1 MTPIAAVLGL
11 YLILQFAI
19 GVWAA
24 RRIKSEDDY
33 LVAGRTLGYPLAIF
47 SIFATW
53 FGAETCIGAAGDI
66 HANGISLAT
75 AEPFGYGL
83 CIILMGVV
91 FAVPLWHR
99 KLTTLADLFRER
111 YSAGVERVAAVFLI
125 PTSLLWAAAQVR
137 AFGNVLSSVTVLNV
151 ETAITVAAAVAILY
165 TAVGGL
171 LADAVTDLVQGA
183 ALTIGLCILLVA
195 TVLYLGG
202 PGEAIASMT
211 AGAGA
216 TAAGA
221 ERVSWLETA
230 EAWAIPVL
238 GSVVATELVSRI
250 IAARSAEIARNSAL
264 AAGGIYVT
272 VGLIPA
278 FIGLVGWRLVPD
290 LANPEQLLPAVAQQV
305 LPAALYAVFA
315 GAIISAILSTVDST
329 LLIASGLFSHNLL
342 LPLARFHSERAKVRS
357 ARAAVVSFGIV
368 AYVLAIRSE
377 GVLALVEQASAFG
390 SSGSLVIVCFGL
402 FTGFGGW
409 RAAMAALVAGMGTYL
424 AGTVA
429 DWHVPFL
436 TSLAAALATYVVVGW
451 WEPRASKGVDEVP
464 RQQANRRSR
473 AVPI

>member
-1 MTPIAAVLGL
+1 MTPVAAVLGL
-11 YLILQFAI
+11 YLVVQFGI

-33 LVAGRTLGYPLAIF
+33 LVAGRKLGYPLAIF

-66 HANGISLAT
+66 HANGISLTT

-83 CIILMGVV
+83 CIVLMGVV
-91 FAVPLWHR
+91 FAVPLWRR

-111 YSAGVERVAAVFLI
+111 YSTSVERVAAVFLI
-125 PTSLLWAAAQVR
+125 PTSILWAAAQVR
-137 AFGNVLSSVTVLNV
+137 AFGNVLSTVTVLNV
-151 ETAITVAAAVAILY
+151 EAALTVAAAVAILY
-165 TAVGGL
+165 TAFGGL
-171 LADAVTDLVQGA
+171 LADAVTDLVQGV
-183 ALTIGLCILLVA
+183 ALTIGLCILFVA
-195 TVLYLGG
+195 TLLYLGG
-202 PGEAIASMT
+202 PSEALATIT
-211 AGAGA
+211 AGGG
-216 TAAGA
+216 TPAAGA
-221 ERVSWLETA
+221 ERASLLETA

-250 IAARSAEIARNSAL
+250 IAARTPSIARNSAL

-290 LANPEQLLPAVAQQV
+290 LANPEQLLPAVAQR
-305 LPAALYAVFA
+305 LFPGALYAVFA

-342 LPLARFHSERAKVRS
+342 MPLARFRSERAKVRS

-368 AYVLAIRSE
+368 AYILAIRSE

-409 RAAMAALVAGMGTYL
+409 RAAMATLVAGMGTYVL
-424 AGTVA
+424 GTFGE
-429 DWHVPFL
+429 WSVPFL
-436 TSLAAALATYVVVGW
+436 TSLAAALGTYIVVGW
-451 WEPRASKGVDEVP
+451 WEM
-464 RQQANRRSR
+464 RRPPPTVLT
-473 AVPI
+473 AP